1 MIMGT
6 AQIGALT
13 YKLGLHNK
21 YFYLSSNG
29 DWLLA
34 SEQNKIKQG
43 FSLLRNQT
51 KEMSEAAKTRLM
63 ILDVMKGSKPKTRRE
78 FAEILNISAT
88 LAKHR
93 FMELIKTDHVMVSG
107 MGRCSI
113 IKRTV
118 PVYKLVPDYK
128 LL

>member
-21 YFYLSSNG
+21 YYY
-29 DWLLA
+29 LA
-34 SEQNKIKQG
+34 SDGKWLKANDQNKIKQG
-43 FSLLRNQT
+43 FWLIRNQS

-63 ILDVMKGSKPKTRRE
+63 ILDVMQGSQPKTRRE
-78 FAEILNISAT
+78 FAEILNISAV

-93 FMELIKTDHVMVSG
+93 FMELIKSGQVMVSG

-118 PVYKLVPDYK
+118 PVYKLV
-128 LL
+128 